1 MAKKKSL
8 KGLGA
13 RYGIKLRK
21 QYTKVHMLLK
31 EKRYCPA
38 CGSAKF
44 SRESVG
50 IWSCPKC
57 GCKITGT
64 AYDVKL

>member
-1 MAKKKSL
+1 MAKRKSL

-21 QYTKVHMLLK
+21 QYTQVHDQLK
-31 EKRYCPA
+31 EKRSCPE
-38 CGSAKF
+38 CGSTQFGRDA
-44 SRESVG
+44 VG
-50 IWSCPKC
+50 IWSCKKC
-57 GCKITGT
+57 NFKIAGT

>member
-1 MAKKKSL
+1 MAKRRSL

-21 QYTKVHMLLK
+21 QYTQVNDQLK
-31 EKRYCPA
+31 EKRSCPD
-38 CGSAKF
+38 CGSRQFGRDA
-44 SRESVG
+44 VG
-50 IWSCPKC
+50 IWSCKKC
-57 GCKITGT
+57 SFKIAGT